1 MMSLAKLEEK
11 TDGGPPKGSRK
22 KYERRDQDS
31 FRVREKSRTF
41 ALNGIIGSL
50 HIRWPKY
57 WSFNISPSNEYSGL
71 IYFMIDWFDLL
82 TVQRTL

>member
-22 KYERRDQDS
+22 KYKRRDQDS

-41 ALNGIIGSL
+41 ALNGITGSL

-57 WSFNISPSNEYSGL
+57 WSFISPSNEYSGL
-71 IYFMIDWFDLL
+71 IYFILFYF
-82 TVQRTL
+82 

>member
-1 MMSLAKLEEK
+1 ME
-11 TDGGPPKGSRK
+11 GHPKETGRNMR
-22 KYERRDQDS
+22 ERDQDS

-41 ALNGIIGSL
+41 ALNGISGSL

>member
-11 TDGGPPKGSRK
+11 TDGGPHKGSRK
-22 KYERRDQDS
+22 KYKRRGQDS

-41 ALNGIIGSL
+41 ALNGITGSL

-57 WSFNISPSNEYSGL
+57 WSFISPSNEYSGL
-71 IYFMIDWFDLL
+71 IYFILFYF
-82 TVQRTL
+82 